1 MPFAVLFFC
10 SHSYANQHSEDQQCL
25 IMGATHAV
33 KSNPSVYFKIITHP
47 CSVLCSG
54 VSSVLCTVRKNVF
67 SHFRRQLEHFTVW
80 KQKSVSSLSTKSPY
94 KYLLHVYVE
103 ECVFIPSVHFKI
115 MGGPVY
121 SLLPTGHVSNLNGNN
136 AVVVTIALQEMQ
148 HLVKS

>member
-1 MPFAVLFFC
+1 MYSKKECFF
-10 SHSYANQHSEDQQCL
+10 L
-25 IMGATHAV
+25 ILGVNLNILLYENKRVCPA
-33 KSNPSVYFKIITHP
+33 SVQNHLT
-47 CSVLCSG
+47 
-54 VSSVLCTVRKNVF
+54 
-67 SHFRRQLEHFTVW
+67 
-80 KQKSVSSLSTKSPY
+80 